1 MDAGTR
7 EGKAL
12 AQMTT
17 AHISENTATLPLN
30 MQQFLLSL
38 RESIMQNYLEQLK
51 KLMIQTAEVSV
62 ATCQIFTT
70 LTVSSPT
77 TRTKTARTAPR
88 SPV

>member
-1 MDAGTR
+1 MDTTTR

-12 AQMTT
+12 AQMNT

-62 ATCQIFTT
+62 AYLDKCHITH
-70 LTVSSPT
+70 
-77 TRTKTARTAPR
+77 
-88 SPV
+88 

>member
-1 MDAGTR
+1 MDTSTR

-12 AQMTT
+12 AQMNS

-51 KLMIQTAEVSV
+51 KLMIQTAEVSDFD
-62 ATCQIFTT
+62 TCHW
-70 LTVSSPT
+70 
-77 TRTKTARTAPR
+77 
-88 SPV
+88 

>member
-1 MDAGTR
+1 MTIDIDAWPRRIIMDTTTR

-12 AQMTT
+12 AQMNT

-62 ATCQIFTT
+62 VDLDKCHITH
-70 LTVSSPT
+70 
-77 TRTKTARTAPR
+77 
-88 SPV
+88 